1 MIQTL
6 LHKIIL
12 LGNWEYLIIFLAIFL
27 ESSAFLGLILPGE
40 TMLVLAGFLSSQG
53 YLKLGDCVWI
63 VMLAAILG
71 DSLGYFFGSTIGQ
84 HYFEKHKRLLFLKRK
99 HIRKTNVY
107 FQRHGGKT
115 VFFSRFISILREA
128 APFAAGIAE
137 MPYRKFF
144 LYNAP
149 GGILWTLVFLL
160 LGYYFGQSWQLIE
173 KWLGRAGLFLVLLA
187 LTIVLFVYLYRLISR
202 NKLEIMLW
210 FKGKGRAFISA
221 FQIREFEKTHPT
233 IIDFFRRRLSAKL
246 YLFLHLLVGLMFSA
260 GFVWIFGRI
269 VVNVLNGNPFV
280 YLDRWVQDQIL
291 YFQTPFVTTFMKIV
305 TRFGSGLIILIG
317 SIFGIIYFY
326 LHRKIAELVI
336 YLVTIIGGSVLVL
349 VLKDA
354 IHRPRPIVLVPLL
367 HVQGWSFPSGHAM
380 MSVVFWGIATY
391 FLIRY
396 QNSWKIRAFF
406 VVALGFLISLISFS
420 RLYLQVHYLSDI
432 IGGIIGGLVWLTFAI
447 SGLEIYQ
454 RKFIGRENLN
464 KKSNIVENYTK

>member
-6 LHKIIL
+6 LHKIII

-40 TMLVLAGFLSSQG
+40 TMVVLAGFLSSQG

-63 VMLAAILG
+63 IMLAAILG
-71 DSLGYFFGSTIGQ
+71 DSLGYFFGSTIGK

-107 FQRHGGKT
+107 FQHHGGKT
-115 VFFSRFISILREA
+115 VFFSRFVSILREA

-137 MPYRKFF
+137 MPFRKFF

-149 GGILWTLVFLL
+149 GGILWTLTFLL

-173 KWLGRAGLFLVLLA
+173 KWLGRAGLFLFLLA
-187 LTIVLFVYLYRLISR
+187 LVIVLFIYLYRIISR
-202 NKLEIMLW
+202 RKVEITLW
-210 FKGKGRAFISA
+210 FKHFGRAFISV
-221 FQIREFEKTHPT
+221 FQIREFITIHPA
-233 IIDFFRRRLSAKL
+233 IAVFFRLKLSPKF
-246 YLFLHLLVGLMFSA
+246 YLVLHLLIGLMFSA
-260 GFVWIFGRI
+260 GFIWIFGRI
-269 VVNVLNGNPFV
+269 VVNVLSGNPFV
-280 YLDRWVQDQIL
+280 YLDRWVQNQIL

-317 SIFGIIYFY
+317 SVFGIIYFY
-326 LHRKIAELVI
+326 LNRKFAELVI

-354 IHRPRPIVLVPLL
+354 IHRPRPVVLVPLL

-391 FLIRY
+391 FLIRH
-396 QNSWKIRAFF
+396 QNSWNIRVFF
-406 VVALGFLISLISFS
+406 VLALGFLISLISFS

-432 IGGIIGGLVWLTFAI
+432 IGGISGGLLWLVFAI
-447 SGLEIYQ
+447 TALEVYQ
-454 RKFIGRENLN
+454 RKSIRKENSVKKN
-464 KKSNIVENYTK
+464 KAVANYAK